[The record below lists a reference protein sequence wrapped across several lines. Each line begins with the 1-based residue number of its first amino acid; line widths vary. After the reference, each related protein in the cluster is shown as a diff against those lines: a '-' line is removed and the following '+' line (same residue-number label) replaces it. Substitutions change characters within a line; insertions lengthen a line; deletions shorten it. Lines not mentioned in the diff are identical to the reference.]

1 MTGSD
6 APLRRIAVVVVN
18 YGTAELAL
26 GAVESV
32 LSKRH
37 GGRTVTVHLVDNA
50 SPGGD
55 GETLERAIAERGWQG
70 RVTLYR
76 EAQNHGF
83 GRGNNVAFD
92 ALAGGGAAP
101 DAVFLLNP
109 DACLYGETIDILAA
123 FLEAHPRA
131 GCAGARIAK
140 PDGVPVTAAF
150 RFPSA
155 VSEFSDALAFGP
167 VARLFARST
176 VSLPPGTPTGP
187 VGWVAG
193 AAVMIRWKALTE
205 VGGFDPDFFLYFE
218 EVDLMRRISRCG
230 WQVWHVAE
238 AHVLHAEG
246 AATGVRS
253 GEPRPKP
260 LPDYWYDSWY
270 LYFTKAHG
278 PVYARLCAIARVA
291 GWTLNRVIAGL
302 RRRATSAPPRWH
314 DGFSRRVL
322 RPMLG
327 RSAAGGRS

>member
-1 MTGSD
+1 MTGS
-6 APLRRIAVVVVN
+6 AQRLGRVAVVVVN
-18 YGTAELAL
+18 YGTAELAVT
-26 GAVESV
+26 AVDSV

-37 GGRTVTVHLVDNA
+37 GGRTVSVHLVDNA

-55 GETLERAIAERGWQG
+55 GAVLARAIAARGWQD

-76 EAQNHGF
+76 EAVNHGF
-83 GRGNNVAFD
+83 GRGNNVVFA
-92 ALAGGGAAP
+92 ALAGGGPVP

-109 DACLYGETIDILAA
+109 DASLDGEAIDTLAV
-123 FLEAHPRA
+123 FLEAHPEA

-140 PDGVPVTAAF
+140 PGGVPVTAAF
-150 RFPSA
+150 RFPTA
-155 VSEFSDALAFGP
+155 VSEFSDTLAFGP
-167 VARLFARST
+167 VARLCARSA
-176 VSLPPGTPTGP
+176 VSLPAELPTGP

-193 AAVMIRWKALTE
+193 AAVMIRWQALQE

-218 EVDLMRRISRCG
+218 EVDLMRRLSRRG

-238 AHVLHAEG
+238 ARVLHAEG

-253 GEPRPKP
+253 GETRPKP
-260 LPDYWYDSWY
+260 LPDYWFDSWY

-278 PVYARLCAIARVA
+278 PVYARICAVARMA
-291 GWTLNRVIAGL
+291 GWTLNRAIAGL
-302 RRRATSAPPRWH
+302 RRRVSGAPPRWH

-327 RSAAGGRS
+327 LGAAGGKP